1 MAKHDKTTAAEDLDK
16 IKLEGDPGTTDPMGI
31 FNDPPVLPNR
41 TVDLNNQKTIDVLAQ
56 DNVMYPRTDADTDM
70 PFKALPKTVTAARTG
85 RGLRYF
91 YTGDNLVD
99 EKNVISQPKY
109 TGSKEEIF
117 QEYFKLK
124 TDAERSELF
133 NTMKLLGYYQDGKPS
148 QQALLGYGLNPGDER
163 AMANFMVQ
171 LANNKGRTMKA
182 LVNLITTGGMKIPE
196 GLGGSGSGRVISVV
210 SPEDAAREAGNAF
223 FKLLGRAPTSAEIK
237 FAVKAVQDNDRSR
250 QLSRTVDP
258 TSLGVAAEQ
267 QAKQAS
273 PGEFGAYSAGKALNQ
288 IFSLMKAPQ

>member
-1 MAKHDKTTAAEDLDK
+1 MANDDKTTAAEDVNK

-31 FNDPPVLPNR
+31 SNDLPVLPNR
-41 TVDLNNQKTIDVLAQ
+41 TVDFNNQKTRDVLVQENA
-56 DNVMYPRTDADTDM
+56 MYPRTDADT
-70 PFKALPKTVTAARTG
+70 PFEALPKTVTVVRGG

-91 YTGDNLVD
+91 YTGDSLVD
-99 EKNVISQPKY
+99 EKNVISRGPYRGDEAQII
-109 TGSKEEIF
+109 E
-117 QEYFKLK
+117 EYFKLK

-148 QQALLGYGLNPGDER
+148 RQALLGYGLTPDDKR
-163 AMANFMVQ
+163 AMSEFMIQFANS
-171 LANNKGRTMKA
+171 KGRTMKA
-182 LVNLITTGGMKIPE
+182 LVDLITTGGMKIPE
-196 GLGGSGSGRVISVV
+196 GLGSSGSGRVISVV
-210 SPEDAAREAGNAF
+210 SPEDAAKEAGNAF
-223 FKLLGRAPTSAEIK
+223 FKLLGRAPTPAEIK